1 MIAAA
6 VAVPMILLWRLIL
19 RPHLEMQVAGLPE
32 GEELRHVGIETK
44 FKIAVSLFQVVGSF
58 PFTLSLTY
66 PPAFTHMLTYVKII
80 FLDIIEMIRVDCFY
94 NTSLY
99 VNTALAALLLPG
111 IIVLLFLPPTL
122 CLCTQSGRQAK
133 REGTAYQSALN
144 RSFFAIFML
153 YTFLSMVFLTTNQV
167 CSIGF
172 LYHLTAKQPNI
183 AWSRYPY
190 LSKTSFRAFAC
201 RDLDEEE
208 SYHQDYYE
216 VDCHSDEYILFSYFA
231 FAMLFAFPVGVPAI
245 FFMLLYANRQT
256 LKNETSEVSGM
267 ALLLG
272 SGTNDAGDTMPDE
285 KDGDID
291 SAGLPPALVSVL
303 QKRAIRAKRKKKKW
317 WQGGSEKYSFLTRD
331 YK

>member
-1 MIAAA
+1 
-6 VAVPMILLWRLIL
+6 
-19 RPHLEMQVAGLPE
+19 MQAAGLPE
-32 GEELRHVGIETK
+32 GEEMRHVGLETK

-58 PFTLSLTY
+58 PFTLSITY
-66 PPAFTHMLTYVKII
+66 PPAFTHMLSYVKII
-80 FLDIIEMIRVDCFY
+80 FLDIIELIRVDCFY

-99 VNTALAALLLPG
+99 VNTALAAVLLPG

-153 YTFLSMVFLTTNQV
+153 Y
-167 CSIGF
+167 
-172 LYHLTAKQPNI
+172 
-183 AWSRYPY
+183 PY

-201 RDLDEEE
+201 RDLDEGE

-216 VDCHSDEYILFSYFA
+216 VDCHSDDYILFSYFS
-231 FAMLFAFPVGVPAI
+231 FVMLFAFPVGVPAI
-245 FFMLLYANRQT
+245 FFVLLYANRQT
-256 LKNETSEVSGM
+256 LKNETTEASGM

-272 SGTNDAGDTMPDE
+272 STNDATDKMDDE
-285 KDGDID
+285 KDSGID
-291 SAGLPPALVSVL
+291 STGLPPAVVSAL
-303 QKRAIRAKRKKKKW
+303 QKRAGRAKRKKKKW

-331 YK
+331 YKPEFYYFECIELVRKMLLAGAIIFFSQGSVEQAFAAGIISFFFFAVYARAMPFRGTFDV